1 MPVTNGTVEYSR
13 MVRPADFEHQ
23 TFKVSYSFVV
33 NEGEDH
39 AAVTA
44 EIADEAVAIVHGRL
58 GLAAKAPAKAPVQE
72 TQEPKGKARSRR
84 GSAPETVEAQEQPPA
99 AATSPSVMDDEPAA
113 PAEITDK
120 QLTDAL
126 TKAKAKGANKDQLK
140 EAITS
145 FAPRMTE
152 IPQDRRAAFIGVLDS
167 LPS

>member
-72 TQEPKGKARSRR
+72 TQEPKGKGRDHSAWQCSRDLR
-84 GSAPETVEAQEQPPA
+84 GPGTA
-99 AATSPSVMDDEPAA
+99 ACGCYV
-113 PAEITDK
+113 
-120 QLTDAL
+120 AL
-126 TKAKAKGANKDQLK
+126 SDG
-140 EAITS
+140 
-145 FAPRMTE
+145 R
-152 IPQDRRAAFIGVLDS
+152 
-167 LPS
+167 

>member
-1 MPVTNGTVEYSR
+1 
-13 MVRPADFEHQ
+13 
-23 TFKVSYSFVV
+23 
-33 NEGEDH
+33 
-39 AAVTA
+39 
-44 EIADEAVAIVHGRL
+44 
-58 GLAAKAPAKAPVQE
+58 
-72 TQEPKGKARSRR
+72 
-84 GSAPETVEAQEQPPA
+84 
-99 AATSPSVMDDEPAA
+99 MDDEPAA